1 MEEQL
6 QTKVK
11 VPRCSKNHIEEF
23 YENEYKHILKELIKK
38 IDDKISES
46 ESQRKILLK
55 NL

>member
-23 YENEYKHILKELIKK
+23 YENEYKRILKEIIKNIDQK
-38 IDDKISES
+38 IRDQD
-46 ESQRKILLK
+46 KILLK